1 MGIAITRHDPVLNL
15 IITLALLNVA
25 LVALSIAEIKLFTRK
40 IIGEKVARGR
50 LRRLTRWSIIL
61 LAVVVPLLVSILRD
75 LS

>member
-15 IITLALLNVA
+15 IITLALLNLA
-25 LVALSIAEIKLFTRK
+25 LVALSVTEMKLFTRK
-40 IIGEKVARGR
+40 IIGEKVASRR

-61 LAVVVPLLVSILRD
+61 LAVVVPLLISILRD